1 MRLLVYIMLL
11 ATCYLLPV
19 VGFPQ
24 SKKDDWILYKS
35 ENGISVYSR
44 KTANSDY
51 KEIKSVFSAKTSLS
65 SIIALI
71 YDWDSYPEWNYRC
84 GESKTLKKINETELI
99 HYQTTKT
106 PWPAQDQD
114 FIIDVKLTQDEKT
127 KVITITST
135 NMPNYIP
142 PYKDR
147 ARLAELKGL
156 WTIIPSKDGTVQLT
170 YKFMVKPGGYVPV
183 WLVNMAVLS
192 GPYETMAAFKEWL
205 KKDKYQ
211 KAKSTLIKELN

>member
-84 GESKTLKKINETELI
+84 GESKTLKKISETELI

-114 FIIDVKLTQDEKT
+114 FIIGIKLSQDEKT

-170 YKFMVKPGGYVPV
+170 YEFMVKPGGYVPV
-183 WLVNMAVLS
+183 WLVNMAILS

-211 KAKSTLIKELN
+211 KAKGTLIKEFN